1 MSVVS
6 VGAGG
11 SASSRGPRKDQAGV
25 VVRSQGEQGSW
36 PGQGMPER
44 PASRTG
50 SFLLVLTHQEV
61 LGLSLLPLHFPV
73 PVTSGAFTW
82 GPLGSVQRDAEP

>member
-1 MSVVS
+1 MQES
-6 VGAGG
+6 
-11 SASSRGPRKDQAGV
+11 
-25 VVRSQGEQGSW
+25 
-36 PGQGMPER
+36 

-61 LGLSLLPLHFPV
+61 PGLSPLPLHLPV
-73 PVTSGAFTW
+73 PVTSGALTW